1 MESKM
6 KIEIHQGTVADV
18 LIVDQQIPEF
28 DNRNTHEKL
37 TQRLSDKKHLIL
49 VAVSEGIPV
58 AYKMGYQLSDFEF
71 YSWLGGVVP
80 SARKQGIATQLRV
93 TQEEWAKKHGYEA
106 ISVKSMNRYPAMLQL
121 LISSGYHISGYED
134 EGSSDNSKIKFLKK
148 L

>member
-58 AYKMGYQLSDFEF
+58 AYKMGYQLSDSEF

-80 SARKQGIATQLRV
+80 SARKRGIATQLRV
-93 TQEEWAKKHGYEA
+93 IQEEWAKKQGYEA